1 MATLMATF
9 ATLSPVLSAI
19 GTAVSV
25 LSSLSQASKQKAA
38 AAEQQRIAT
47 FNRTLAERQAES
59 LEQQAGQTRASAQR
73 AVIEQQRQGKFVT
86 SRALAVA
93 GASGAGA
100 LDPTIINILGD
111 IEFESDFRAGVAG
124 FEGEEAAAGLDFEAV
139 LARARGE
146 AGLAAGTAAAGATAA
161 AGRRSLLRAGATA
174 FTGGSSL
181 FDRFATSPPPGSQSF
196 NLNQPP
202 RPGQLR
208 FG

>member
-1 MATLMATF
+1 MATMF
-9 ATLSPVLSAI
+9 ATIGPILSAVS
-19 GTAVSV
+19 TVVSV
-25 LSSLSQASKQKAA
+25 LSAVSQASQQRAA
-38 AAEQQRIAT
+38 AAEKQRIAV
-47 FNRTLAERQAES
+47 FNRTLAERQAQS

-146 AGLAAGTAAAGATAA
+146 AGLAAGTASAQATAA
-161 AGRRSLLRAGATA
+161 ASRRSLLKAGATA

-181 FDRFATSPPPGSQSF
+181 FDRFATTPPPVVLPAVAS
-196 NLNQPP
+196 PA
-202 RPGQLR
+202 RPQVGR
-208 FG
+208 FGFR